1 MAGVALSAAGRV
13 VGLHYRAV
21 GNGPLADMTREDF
34 VAAYARIGSSGLAG
48 RAAAL
53 RELMQSCR
61 LCPRQCGVD
70 RPAGEV
76 GACRTGVSP
85 VVSSYGPHFGEE
97 TPLVG
102 RHGSGTIF
110 LTSCNLGCIFCQNY
124 DISHLGQG
132 REVTVDQLAGMM
144 VELQEGGCHNIN
156 WVTPTHQTPMLVEAT
171 RLALEQGL
179 HVPIVYNCGG
189 YESVEAL
196 RLLDGI
202 VDIYMPDAKYG
213 NNEAGKRLSGVADYW
228 DRCREALAEMHR
240 QVGDLR
246 VDDSGIATRG
256 LLVRHLVLP
265 GDTARTAVVMQYL
278 ASLSRDT
285 YVNVMAQYHP
295 RHRAGEVSA
304 IARPL
309 TREEFRRAVE
319 EALGAGLHRL
329 DERRLAL

>member
-1 MAGVALSAAGRV
+1 
-13 VGLHYRAV
+13 
-21 GNGPLADMTREDF
+21 MTPEDF
-34 VAAYARIGSSGLAG
+34 IPAYARTGSSELAE

-61 LCPRQCGVD
+61 LCPRRCGVD

-76 GACRTGVSP
+76 GACCTGVSP

-102 RHGSGTIF
+102 GRGSGTIF

-132 REVTVDQLAGMM
+132 REVTVDRLARVM

-156 WVTPTHQTPMLVEAT
+156 WVTPTHQAPMLVEAT

-179 HVPIVYNCGG
+179 DVPIVYNCGG

-213 NNEAGKRLSGVADYW
+213 DNEAGKRLSGVADYW

-295 RHRAGEVSA
+295 QHRAGEVSA

-309 TREEFRRAVE
+309 AREEFRRAVE
-319 EALGAGLHRL
+319 EALDARLHRL